1 MIIRTKHR
9 TEFSARNS
17 LIILS
22 ILFLSITSTACAASS
37 DKNIGNDGFSAPA
50 QDEDMAYETTV
61 MSVEHGS
68 GNLSNEAINED
79 ETAERKIIR
88 NAQIDMT
95 TINVTQTYESILA
108 QAQADGGYELSREQY
123 EENDYTVIKASIK
136 LPPEHLDSLIDF
148 IRGTGDLVNL
158 NISTSDIT
166 ESYYDTEIRLESME
180 KSLDKY
186 YEYLDDSRNIEE
198 AMMVQNQ
205 INSLTM
211 EIESLK
217 GRLRL
222 WDSQL
227 AESTLDLYIRQ
238 ENDPVLI
245 RKEVDWSAL
254 SLDDMSYLMTSGLKT
269 VVNILTGTGQW
280 LLIILVAG
288 APLWIPVIII
298 AIILIR
304 RSRKKKQRR
313 VQAIQTQQQ
322 FPQQQHAPVQQ
333 AQIPTEPN
341 NSDKSK

>member
-1 MIIRTKHR
+1 
-9 TEFSARNS
+9 
-17 LIILS
+17 
-22 ILFLSITSTACAASS
+22 
-37 DKNIGNDGFSAPA
+37 
-50 QDEDMAYETTV
+50 
-61 MSVEHGS
+61 
-68 GNLSNEAINED
+68 
-79 ETAERKIIR
+79 
-88 NAQIDMT
+88 
-95 TINVTQTYESILA
+95 
-108 QAQADGGYELSREQY
+108 
-123 EENDYTVIKASIK
+123 
-136 LPPEHLDSLIDF
+136 
-148 IRGTGDLVNL
+148 
-158 NISTSDIT
+158 
-166 ESYYDTEIRLESME
+166 ME

-269 VVNILTGTGQW
+269 VVNILAGTGQW

-322 FPQQQHAPVQQ
+322 FPQQQQSPVQQ
-333 AQIPTEPN
+333 TQIPTEPN